1 MDQREWKGLRTYAL
15 YCIAAAALLA
25 VVFLFYFNRTKL
37 NIQEQAEAQLTEVTR
52 QYANAIKTDMRGNI
66 QAVEALAHVFGEL
79 GQSNPETI
87 IPLITSIAG
96 TLGLK
101 RMGLVTLDGVAH
113 TTDGPTFDA
122 RDRLYFKRALT
133 GHPTVAILLVD
144 KTDNSHIN
152 VYVSP
157 IVHKGNVLGA
167 LFATVQTDA
176 FIMSIDD
183 TCSTARGRC
192 SSPTTKGTSCSGE
205 AARSSSAATTIS
217 RN

>member
-1 MDQREWKGLRTYAL
+1 M
-15 YCIAAAALLA
+15 
-25 VVFLFYFNRTKL
+25 
-37 NIQEQAEAQLTEVTR
+37 
-52 QYANAIKTDMRGNI
+52 
-66 QAVEALAHVFGEL
+66 
-79 GQSNPETI
+79 
-87 IPLITSIAG
+87 
-96 TLGLK
+96 
-101 RMGLVTLDGVAH
+101 
-113 TTDGPTFDA
+113 
-122 RDRLYFKRALT
+122 
-133 GHPTVAILLVD
+133 D

-183 TCSTARGRC
+183 RLFNGKGQVLVSDNQ
-192 SSPTTKGTSCSGE
+192 GTSCSGE

>member
-1 MDQREWKGLRTYAL
+1 MPCTASR
-15 YCIAAAALLA
+15 AAALLA

-133 GHPTVAILLVD
+133 GPPHRRHP
-144 KTDNSHIN
+144 
-152 VYVSP
+152 
-157 IVHKGNVLGA
+157 
-167 LFATVQTDA
+167 
-176 FIMSIDD
+176 
-183 TCSTARGRC
+183 ARGQDRQQPHQC
-192 SSPTTKGTSCSGE
+192 LCLPH
-205 AARSSSAATTIS
+205 RP
-217 RN
+217 